1 MAFHLVIGF
10 LFSAVHVFRL
20 IDVHVFGLLY
30 MYGLFKLTDVHV
42 FSCMGFLLGWKCLGL
57 QLDGLAKNV
66 GPTEIKM
73 DVSSFYI
80 SFYWSSFHR
89 NESHF
94 VKCLRLPLYFWQFW
108 VLVWFFFPKLYIF
121 ADAHTYML
129 QLLRKVNNY
138 SLDSNRSSCSYKL
151 SK

>member
-1 MAFHLVIGF
+1 
-10 LFSAVHVFRL
+10 
-20 IDVHVFGLLY
+20 
-30 MYGLFKLTDVHV
+30 MYGLSLSNWVFVFSCTCFQTNICTCFRAAIYVWPFKLTYVHV

-80 SFYWSSFHR
+80 SFCWSSFHR
-89 NESHF
+89 NTHF
-94 VKCLRLPLYFWQFW
+94 VKCFRLPLYFWQFW
-108 VLVWFFFPKLYIF
+108 VLVSIFSPKLNTL

-129 QLLRKVNNY
+129 QLLRKVNNC
-138 SLDSNRSSCSYKL
+138 SLCSNRSTCSYKL

>member
-1 MAFHLVIGF
+1 
-10 LFSAVHVFRL
+10 
-20 IDVHVFGLLY
+20 
-30 MYGLFKLTDVHV
+30 MYGLSLSNWVFV
-42 FSCMGFLLGWKCLGL
+42 FSCTCFQTNRCTCFRAAIYVWPFQTNRCTCFQLHGLFVGLKMLG
-57 QLDGLAKNV
+57 AKNV

-108 VLVWFFFPKLYIF
+108 VLGSKKNFLKLNTF